1 MYQDG
6 IPKEE
11 CFMVKWFVFF
21 AVLTVIAGCT
31 MMNDGGDAVFSGS
44 VSQDRSTGWDIVEMK
59 AFHPGAPERNITIKV
74 VPRGGSNLF
83 SINAG
88 GHELVRPT
96 DDLNSL
102 KRSMGGIPVMYP
114 TPNRVRNQ
122 TYTFMGDTYT
132 MTFPDDPIR
141 NRLHGL
147 VRDHDA
153 WNFSEPVAVKD
164 GISFKTWYVFDES
177 NPRFPGYPFKN
188 TLTLTYTLSA
198 DRIRIAYEVENQDTK
213 PLGFGF
219 GLHPYW
225 NLIGGKEG
233 MRIQADIPNRM
244 LGENKL
250 PSGEL
255 APVAGTE
262 YSLLEPV
269 RLSALSLDDVYYG
282 ATPRSTVR
290 IIYDTIGLELV
301 QKASADFTHVVV
313 YTPRDAVCVENQTC
327 STDTHN
333 LYGKG
338 FKDESNLQIVEPG
351 EKAGGYIEYI
361 VRRSE

>member
-1 MYQDG
+1 M
-6 IPKEE
+6 EE
-11 CFMVKWFVFF
+11 YLVVKWF
-21 AVLTVIAGCT
+21 AVCGALLAAAGCSI
-31 MMNDGGDAVFSGS
+31 MNGGDVTFYGS
-44 VSQDRSTGWDIVEMK
+44 VARDSSTGWDIVELN
-59 AFHPGAPERNITIKV
+59 AVHADDPEKNISMKV
-74 VPRGGSNLF
+74 VPQGGSNLF

-96 DDLNSL
+96 DDLNRL
-102 KRSMGGIPVMYP
+102 KQSMSGIPVMYP

-122 TYTFMGDTYT
+122 TYTFMENTYT
-132 MTFPDDPIR
+132 MTFPGDPIR

-153 WNFSEPVAVKD
+153 WQYSQPTVSKN

-177 NPRFPGYPFKN
+177 NPRFTGYPFKN

-225 NLIGGKEG
+225 NLIGGKEV
-233 MRIQADIPNRM
+233 MRIQADIPDRM

-262 YSLLEPV
+262 YSLLEPAL
-269 RLSALSLDDVYYG
+269 LSELNLDDVYYG

-290 IIYDTIGLELV
+290 IIYDTIGLELA

-333 LYGKG
+333 LYDKG
-338 FKDESNLQIVEPG
+338 FRDESHLQIVEPS
-351 EKAGGYIEYI
+351 ETADGYIEYI
-361 VRRSE
+361 VKLNK